1 MNEKEFDFLG
11 ISKFHKSGYTGKN
24 ITIASKESILKV
36 FNDVECSDYFTM
48 PSTSAKHGTTVMD
61 YIRQVL
67 PDARKIACSST
78 SKTVNNIWI
87 CPDFEKLLKNPPQVY
102 TGSAF
107 NSSDAKES
115 HMVKY
120 KELRDKGCFLSFGAG
135 NEGEDGCLNI
145 VKNDVFKA
153 ISAYRLVD
161 GKTKRED
168 FSSIGEEVDFASLD
182 NLKATWDNKRHK
194 GTSYSGPL
202 FASMVGLVQD
212 FFIAK
217 TGKQLEYNKLLEFIE
232 DNCIDL
238 EEEGKDNKSGFGLF
252 ILPDPCSI
260 DIPRYTNVIKEED
273 EDMIIY
279 KTLNDIPDWGKPT
292 VEKLLNKKAIQGDEN
307 GNLNISNDLLRILVI
322 HDRLGL
328 YD

>member
-1 MNEKEFDFLG
+1 MLNKSEFDFLG
-11 ISKFHKSGYTGKN
+11 ITKFHEAGYTGKN
-24 ITIASKESILKV
+24 VTIASKEAILNV
-36 FNDVECSDYFTM
+36 FNDVECRDYYI
-48 PSTSAKHGTTVMD
+48 SKSNSAKHGTSVMD

-67 PDARKIACSST
+67 PNARKIACSSNSRT
-78 SKTVNNIWI
+78 INNEWV

-107 NSSDAKES
+107 NSSDAEES

-168 FSSIGEEVDFASLD
+168 FSSIGAEVDFASLD
-182 NLKATWDNKRHK
+182 NLKATWDNKRHR
-194 GTSYSGPL
+194 GTSYSGPI

-212 FFIAK
+212 FFITK
-217 TGKQLEYNKLLEFIE
+217 TGKQLEYNKLLEFIK
-232 DNCIDL
+232 DNCLDV
-238 EEEGKDNKSGFGLF
+238 EEIGKDNKSGHGLF
-252 ILPDPCSI
+252 ILPDPAKI
-260 DIPRYTNVIKEED
+260 DVERYIDEELNV
-273 EDMIIY
+273 MRY
-279 KTLNDIPDWGKPT
+279 
-292 VEKLLNKKAIQGDEN
+292 
-307 GNLNISNDLLRILVI
+307 DLLKDVPQGEFHEIIKDLI
-322 HDRLGL
+322 DRKIIKRVFRRGRK
-328 YD
+328 Y